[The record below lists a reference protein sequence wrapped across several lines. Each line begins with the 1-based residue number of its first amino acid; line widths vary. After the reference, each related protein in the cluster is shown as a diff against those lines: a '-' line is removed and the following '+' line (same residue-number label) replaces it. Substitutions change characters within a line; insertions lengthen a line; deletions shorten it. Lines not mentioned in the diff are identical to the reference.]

1 MSVAEQV
8 MEQAFDIQRV
18 QQAQEVQKAHV
29 VREVHVVWEAQA
41 MIVEKNGRIV
51 DKQTRSEYSQHS
63 NKLLNHR
70 VSILHRDGVCDLT
83 FLKNP
88 TIECHAASP
97 VMLSH

>member
-18 QQAQEVQKAHV
+18 QQAQEILKAHV
-29 VREVHVVWEAQA
+29 VREAQA
-41 MIVEKNGRIV
+41 MIVEENSRIV

-88 TIECHAASP
+88 IIECHAAST